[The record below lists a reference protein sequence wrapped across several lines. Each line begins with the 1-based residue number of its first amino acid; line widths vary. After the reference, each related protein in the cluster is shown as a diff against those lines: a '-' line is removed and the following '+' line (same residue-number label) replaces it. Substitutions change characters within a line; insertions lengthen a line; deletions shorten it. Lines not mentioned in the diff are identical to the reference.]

1 MAEIHVE
8 PKRRSSLTWLWV
20 VIVLL
25 IIIGLIWYFA
35 SNRGPGVTGLLDTPP
50 AQLASNALAWARALA
65 A

>member
-25 IIIGLIWYFA
+25 IIVGLIWYFA
-35 SNRGPGVTGLLDTPP
+35 SNRGSGTTALRDQP
-50 AQLASNALAWARALA
+50 AVQLAQHTLAWARALA

>member
-20 VIVLL
+20 VIAL
-25 IIIGLIWYFA
+25 IIIAALIWYFV
-35 SNRGPGVTGLLDTPP
+35 SNRGTGTTALRDTPP
-50 AQLASNALAWARALA
+50 VQLAQHALAWAHAVA

>member
-25 IIIGLIWYFA
+25 IIIGVIWYFM
-35 SNRGPGVTGLLDTPP
+35 SNRGAGTTGLLDQPP
-50 AQLASNALAWARALA
+50 AQLAQHAVAWASALA